1 MKAKKE
7 QRTKVETMLQKIEDQ
22 ISETIINQEKLF
34 KEFQEQK
41 EVRKSRKQ
49 FLVEQMIKPVQKRNT
64 KLSVTEIENENTS
77 QDNSRDMSA

>member
-1 MKAKKE
+1 
-7 QRTKVETMLQKIEDQ
+7 MLQKIEDQ